1 MSTVIVDYDAG
12 NIGNITRAL
21 DYLGV
26 ESCVSAD
33 PETVLRASRIVLPG
47 GGAFEHGM
55 HKLTHGGLAD
65 SIIEAAQKGTS
76 ILGICLGM
84 QMLLTESEENGL
96 CKGMD
101 LISGRVTRFKSPTPG
116 DRFKVPHYGWN
127 SIKPTADRTAWNNTV
142 LEDLQ
147 SGEYAYFVHS
157 YFATTDSPEHTI
169 STTQYGYDVF
179 ASSIVKDNVTGCQF
193 HPELSSEAGIAI
205 LRRFVTRA

>member
-12 NIGNITRAL
+12 NIGNLTRAF

-26 ESCVSAD
+26 ESRVSSE
-33 PETVLRASRIVLPG
+33 PETVLRAGRIVLPG
-47 GGAFEHGM
+47 VGAFEHGM
-55 HKLTHGGLAD
+55 HKLTHGGVAD
-65 SIIEAAQKGTS
+65 AVIEAAQKGTPV
-76 ILGICLGM
+76 LGICLGM

-96 CKGMD
+96 WKGLN
-101 LISGRVTRFKSPTPG
+101 LIEGRVTRFKTPSSG
-116 DRFKVPHYGWN
+116 ERFKVPHYGWN
-127 SIKPTADRTAWNNTV
+127 SINPTGDQASWSNTV

-169 STTQYGYDVF
+169 SITQYGYDVF
-179 ASSIVKDNVTGCQF
+179 ASSIVKDNVMGCQF